1 MREGR
6 FASLNSTEGWNLTF
20 QFRFKRKIR
29 LYGGATFLSPV
40 TYGIMH
46 PKIVLPEDLEDIS
59 RVDMRNMIAHELVH
73 IQRCDVAKRFLML
86 AALCIH
92 WFNPLI
98 WAMYHCYLEDQ
109 EMACDER
116 VLRDR
121 QGQEAKN
128 YVYTMIKMASG
139 GKMLWSTTG
148 FAGKNAER
156 KRILAAMNQKR
167 MEKRNILAAAVLGLC
182 LMSSFFSFTQA
193 KEVLDTEP
201 SDVQEAIGS
210 LQLEGSE
217 AVSKEHTLLAPFY
230 EGEIRTP
237 DDENFDYKA
246 VLQDI
251 TDNYNDF
258 SQPLTEEQRRAL
270 EIQDY
275 IRMAYIYKERR
286 DRGEKLKGEELWV
299 IDEYYNY
306 EEGYTGPSNE
316 L

>member
-1 MREGR
+1 
-6 FASLNSTEGWNLTF
+6 
-20 QFRFKRKIR
+20 
-29 LYGGATFLSPV
+29 
-40 TYGIMH
+40 MH
-46 PKIVLPEDLEDIS
+46 PKIVLSEDLEDIS

-73 IQRCDVAKRFLML
+73 IQRCDVAK
-86 AALCIH
+86 
-92 WFNPLI
+92 
-98 WAMYHCYLEDQ
+98 
-109 EMACDER
+109 
-116 VLRDR
+116 
-121 QGQEAKN
+121 N
-128 YVYTMIKMASG
+128 YVYTMIKMAYG

-148 FAGKNAER
+148 FAGKNAEK

-167 MEKRNILAAAVLGLC
+167 MGKRSILAAAVLGLC

-210 LQLEGSE
+210 SQLEGSE

-306 EEGYTGPSNE
+306 EEGHTGPSNE